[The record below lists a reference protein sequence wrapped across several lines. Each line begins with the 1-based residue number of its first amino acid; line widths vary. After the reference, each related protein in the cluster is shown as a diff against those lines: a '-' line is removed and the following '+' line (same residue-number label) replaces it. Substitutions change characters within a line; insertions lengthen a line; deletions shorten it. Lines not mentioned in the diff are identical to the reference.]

1 MMCHFFQMNQV
12 VEVEPV
18 EEMLITELLPVGQA
32 TKTQIAV

>member
-1 MMCHFFQMNQV
+1 MNQV

-32 TKTQIAV
+32 TKAQIAV